1 MSVAIADIRAGLVT
15 NLATAFDGYQIS
27 PYEMS
32 SPKPPCFEIGF
43 RLDQGIDF
51 NQAMG
56 RGLDEYNLI
65 VRGMVSFMLDIA
77 AQELLDEWC
86 APSGATSVRAAIESD
101 TTLGGVVSNLVV
113 TDMSNYRAF
122 AVPSLPNV
130 TFLAAEWAVVAYASG
145 V

>member
-15 NLATAFDGYQIS
+15 NLRTEFDGYQLNA
-27 PYEMS
+27 YEMS
-32 SPKPPCFEIGF
+32 SPQPPCFEIGF
-43 RLDQGIDF
+43 RLDRGIDF
-51 NQAMG
+51 NLAMA

-65 VRGMVSFMLDIA
+65 VRGIVSFMLDIES
-77 AQELLDEWC
+77 QTLLDTWC
-86 APSGATSVRAAIESD
+86 APTGDGSVRAAIEID
-101 TTLGGVVSNLVV
+101 RTLGGVADNLVV

-130 TFLAAEWAVVAYASG
+130 TFLAAEWAVIVYASG